1 MIWFVSFLCNF
12 FYSLFFQVLQNIKMI
27 YFFSVEVVV
36 SFYLHS
42 KMRVL

>member
-1 MIWFVSFLCNF
+1 MIWFVSFFCKFFNF
-12 FYSLFFQVLQNIKMI
+12 FFQVLQNLKMI